1 MRYGPRLW
9 KLRVLQAEL
18 KMTIR
23 SSPNSPTQNVRL
35 CLANDSGYYLDIN
48 MYTEVADPDSAI
60 VSNNFIVL
68 SYLAAINNVVLFF

>member
-18 KMTIR
+18 RMTIR
-23 SSPNSPTQNVRL
+23 VSPTGPTQNIRL

-48 MYTEVADPDSAI
+48 LYTEITDPATG
-60 VSNNFIVL
+60 
-68 SYLAAINNVVLFF
+68 VVRY